1 MKKRLNIFLS
11 EKTNSLRMK
20 DSSRSG
26 IFKRE
31 ERKEGQ
37 KNQYCFGNAFPET
50 GKGLLS
56 WECSV

>member
-56 WECSV
+56 